1 MKNDFVSFYDFM
13 SALDKFTIEK
23 AEEYDFRD
31 LSVHCNRIMDVE
43 LLFLKNE
50 TTGDIVS
57 VWNLG
62 DEKL

>member
-1 MKNDFVSFYDFM
+1 MKNDFLSFYDFM

-43 LLFLKNE
+43 LLYLKDKA
-50 TTGDIVS
+50 GDIIQVF
-57 VWNLG
+57 VFG
-62 DEKL
+62 DDKL

>member
-1 MKNDFVSFYDFM
+1 MKNDSISFYDFM
-13 SALDKFTIEK
+13 NALDKFTIEN

-31 LSVHCNRIMDVE
+31 LSVHCNKIMDVE
-43 LLFLKNE
+43 VLYLKDK
-50 TTGDIVS
+50 GGGIVS

>member
-31 LSVHCNRIMDVE
+31 LSVHCDRVMDVE
-43 LLFLKNE
+43 FLSLKDKN
-50 TTGDIVS
+50 GNIV
-57 VWNLG
+57 
-62 DEKL
+62 

>member
-1 MKNDFVSFYDFM
+1 MKNNFVSFYDFM

-43 LLFLKNE
+43 FLYLKDKA
-50 TTGDIVS
+50 GDIVL
-57 VWNLG
+57 VWILG

>member
-1 MKNDFVSFYDFM
+1 MKNNFVSFYDFM

-23 AEEYDFRD
+23 AEEYDFRA

-43 LLFLKNE
+43 FLYLKDKA
-50 TTGDIVS
+50 GDIVL
-57 VWNLG
+57 VWILG